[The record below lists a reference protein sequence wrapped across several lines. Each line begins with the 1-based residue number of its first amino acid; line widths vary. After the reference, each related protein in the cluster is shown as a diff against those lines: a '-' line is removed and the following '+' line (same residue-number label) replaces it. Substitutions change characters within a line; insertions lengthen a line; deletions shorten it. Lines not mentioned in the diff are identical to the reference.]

1 MELTIEHLAAYLP
14 YGLKYNLPLDSE
26 RYESIMEHEPF
37 RLALPFMSSEDEIK
51 HFEKY
56 KKMYLYQKN
65 PQIMFDDN
73 KLFLGQME
81 SSLGFEEDDVY
92 LSEVKP
98 ILRQLSYLTKEIEH
112 NGEKFVPIIELLKIE
127 MDLHFK
133 NCSDFNIGYNGMFSW
148 VKYNFN
154 FEEYALFYDN
164 SFISFKGANYNNG
177 SILGYYPTLN
187 QYSLIQKLLSWH
199 FDIYRLIETGLAINY
214 NEINK

>member
-98 ILRQLSYLTKEIEH
+98 ILRQLSYLAKEIEH
-112 NGEKFVPIIELLKIE
+112 NGEKFIPIDIIYKLWNEKSLGQFSKSIILQKVQLYTNSMPHFIVE
-127 MDLHFK
+127 KLH
-133 NCSDFNIGYNGMFSW
+133 
-148 VKYNFN
+148 
-154 FEEYALFYDN
+154 
-164 SFISFKGANYNNG
+164 
-177 SILGYYPTLN
+177 
-187 QYSLIQKLLSWH
+187 SWH
-199 FDIYRLIETGLAINY
+199 FDTKGLIESELAINY
-214 NEINK
+214 NELNK

>member
-1 MELTIEHLAAYLP
+1 MELTIEHLSAYLP
-14 YGLKYNLPLDSE
+14 YKLQCVASGKLYGIDILKKEMDCYMLMNLINNDTTYKPVLRSISE
-26 RYESIMEHEPF
+26 
-37 RLALPFMSSEDEIK
+37 
-51 HFEKY
+51 
-56 KKMYLYQKN
+56 
-65 PQIMFDDN
+65 
-73 KLFLGQME
+73 
-81 SSLGFEEDDVY
+81 
-92 LSEVKP
+92 
-98 ILRQLSYLTKEIEH
+98 LTKEIEH
-112 NGEKFVPIIELLKIE
+112 NGEKFVPMIELLKIE

-133 NCSDFNIGYNGMFSW
+133 NCSDFNIEYNVMFSW

-154 FEEYALFYDN
+154 FEQYALFYDN